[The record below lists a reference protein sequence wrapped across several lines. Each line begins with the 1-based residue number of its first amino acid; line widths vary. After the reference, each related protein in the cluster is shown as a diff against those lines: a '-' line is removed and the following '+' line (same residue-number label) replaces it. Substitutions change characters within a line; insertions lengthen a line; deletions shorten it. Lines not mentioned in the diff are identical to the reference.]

1 MTRDKKTIVKDALKS
16 VLPIV
21 LGYIPVAM
29 AFGVL
34 ARNIEISLFH
44 TSLFSIMV
52 YAGASQFMALDLL
65 QSGIGGMSIIL
76 TTFLLNLRHM
86 VMSASISTKF
96 TNIKRSSFPIVAFGL
111 TDETFSILYFTK
123 NNLSLTFVL
132 TVNLMAYLSWV
143 LATIVGYLLGEAL
156 PASLQASLG
165 IGLYGMFA
173 ALLIPQLKG
182 KRNNLLVSFLAV
194 IIYLLIDYMKIFTT
208 GWDIVLGIVLS
219 SLMGVFLFRG
229 EGEEV
234 ND

>member
-1 MTRDKKTIVKDALKS
+1 MTKDNKNIIKTAIRS
-16 VLPIV
+16 GFPIV
-21 LGYIPVAM
+21 LGYIPVAI

-34 ARNIEISLFH
+34 ARNIELSLLD

-65 QSGIGGMSIIL
+65 QAGIGVGSIIL

-96 TNIKRSSFPIVAFGL
+96 VDIKRAHFPIVAFGI
-111 TDETFSILYFTK
+111 TDETFSLLSFS
-123 NNLSLTFVL
+123 NNSLSLLYVL
-132 TVNLMAYLSWV
+132 IVNFLAYFSWV
-143 LATIVGYLLGEAL
+143 IATILGYLLGEIL

-173 ALLIPQLKG
+173 ALLVPQLKG

-208 GWDIVLGIVLS
+208 GWDIVLGIVYHPL
-219 SLMGVFLFRG
+219 
-229 EGEEV
+229 
-234 ND
+234 